1 MWRSICT
8 KEAAFSLRNVER
20 LYYYDYYY
28 DYYYYT
34 IYYISI
40 YIYNTLEYISCLVSL
55 IHKIGTCAAAG
66 LSLESRTREGFVSC
80 VARVDVFCLS
90 HR

>member
-28 DYYYYT
+28 DHYDYYYYD
-34 IYYISI
+34 
-40 YIYNTLEYISCLVSL
+40 IYNTLEYISCLVSL

-80 VARVDVFCLS
+80 SARGRVSV
-90 HR
+90 